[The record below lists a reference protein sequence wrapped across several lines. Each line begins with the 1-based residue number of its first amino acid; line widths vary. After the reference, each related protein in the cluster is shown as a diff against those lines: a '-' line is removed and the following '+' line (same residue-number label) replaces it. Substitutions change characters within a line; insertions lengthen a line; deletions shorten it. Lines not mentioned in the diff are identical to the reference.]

1 MLILEMFDLSGKM
14 VRSQSLNIEE
24 GFNKLRVEV
33 ADLPVGQYVVKVIG
47 EGLDLAAM
55 QVLVNR

>member
-1 MLILEMFDLSGKM
+1 MFDLSGKM